1 MRRRDFIAALGV
13 AAAGPLA
20 ARAQPTVL
28 PKVGFMSGRSLGDS
42 VKEVKAFHAGLAE
55 AGYAEG
61 KNVAV
66 EFRWADG
73 QYDRLPTLAEELV
86 ARQVSVIV
94 AVGGGA
100 SGLAAKS
107 VTSSVPI
114 VFATGGDAV
123 KIGLVGSLNRPGGNV
138 TGVNVIFG
146 ALGPKR
152 LGLLH
157 ELIPAATTVAMLV
170 NPDYP
175 SAPIEVKGVENAG
188 RSLGLRIH
196 LSNARTEAEIASA
209 FDSFAGGRAE
219 GLLVADDPFL
229 QSRRGRLVRLAQRH
243 ALPAVYF
250 SRDFVEAEGL
260 MSYGPNLLD
269 VYRLVGDYAGRI
281 LKGTHPSDL
290 PVLQPAKFELL
301 INLKTARM
309 LGLTVPPTLL
319 ALADEVIE

>member
-1 MRRRDFIAALGV
+1 
-13 AAAGPLA
+13 
-20 ARAQPTVL
+20 
-28 PKVGFMSGRSLGDS
+28 MSGRSLGDS
-42 VKEVKAFHAGLAE
+42 VKEVRAFHAGLAE
-55 AGYAEG
+55 AGYVDG
-61 KNVAV
+61 KNIAV

-73 QYDRLPTLAEELV
+73 QYDRLRALAEELV
-86 ARQVSVIV
+86 ARQVSVIA

-107 VTSSVPI
+107 VTSSVPV

-138 TGVNVIFG
+138 TGINVIFG

-175 SAPIEVKGVENAG
+175 SAPIEVKDVENAG

-196 LSNARTEAEIASA
+196 LSNARTDAEIASA
-209 FDSFAGGRAE
+209 FDSFAAQNAD

-229 QSRRGRLVRLAQRH
+229 QSRRGQLVQLAQRN
-243 ALPAVYF
+243 ALPAIYF

-269 VYRLVGDYAGRI
+269 VYRLVGAYTGRI
-281 LKGTHPSDL
+281 LKGTHPGDL

-301 INLKTARM
+301 INLRTARM

-319 ALADEVIE
+319 ALADEVTE